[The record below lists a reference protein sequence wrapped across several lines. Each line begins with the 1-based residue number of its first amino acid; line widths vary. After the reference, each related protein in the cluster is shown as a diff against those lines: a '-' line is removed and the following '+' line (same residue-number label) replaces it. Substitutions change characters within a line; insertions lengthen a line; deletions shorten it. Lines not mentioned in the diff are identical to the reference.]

1 MNPEQFFQTV
11 CRMRDS
17 QKEYFK
23 TRSRSSL
30 EESKRLEKLIDDEI
44 ARVGKIKPEAIPKQ
58 PTQGSLFNH
67 HD

>member
-11 CRMRDS
+11 VRMRES

-23 TRSRSSL
+23 TRSRTSL

-44 ARVGKIKPEAIPKQ
+44 NRVKKIKPDAIPKQ
-58 PTQGSLFNH
+58 PQTGNLF
-67 HD
+67 HDQD

>member
-11 CRMRDS
+11 VRMREA
-17 QKEYFK
+17 QKEYLK
-23 TRSRSSL
+23 SRSRSSL

-44 ARVGKIKPEAIPKQ
+44 DRVSKIKPGAIPKQ